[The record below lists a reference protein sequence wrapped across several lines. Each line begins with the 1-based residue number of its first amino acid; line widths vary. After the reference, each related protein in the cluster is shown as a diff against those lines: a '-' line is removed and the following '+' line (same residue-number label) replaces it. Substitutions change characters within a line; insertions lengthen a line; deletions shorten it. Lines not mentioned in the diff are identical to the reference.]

1 MKQQTLI
8 LVKPDGVQRGLI
20 GQIIGRIEQKGLQVA
35 AAKLI
40 QLDQNTAEKH
50 YIEHIGK
57 PFFTGLV
64 NFITSSPIM
73 AMVIEGVNAVEV
85 MRTTMGSTNPIE
97 AAPGTIRG
105 DYGLSIGLNLIHG
118 SDSVDSA
125 KREIALFFSKSEII
139 DYSRDVDKWIT
150 ES

>member
-8 LVKPDGVQRGLI
+8 LVKPDGVQRSLI

-40 QLDQNTAEKH
+40 QLDQNIAEKH
-50 YIEHIGK
+50 YGEHMGK

-73 AMVIEGVNAVEV
+73 AMVIEGVNAIEV
-85 MRTTMGSTNPIE
+85 MRTTMGSTNPVE

>member
-40 QLDQNTAEKH
+40 QLDQNIAEKH
-50 YIEHIGK
+50 YGEHMGK

-73 AMVIEGVNAVEV
+73 AMVIEGVNAIEV
-85 MRTTMGSTNPIE
+85 MRSTMGSTNPIE

>member
-40 QLDQNTAEKH
+40 QLDQNIAEKH
-50 YIEHIGK
+50 YGEHMGK

-73 AMVIEGVNAVEV
+73 AMVIEGVNAIEV

>member
-40 QLDQNTAEKH
+40 QLDQNIAEKH
-50 YIEHIGK
+50 YGEHMGK

-73 AMVIEGVNAVEV
+73 AMVIEGVNAIEV

-125 KREIALFFSKSEII
+125 KREVALFFSKSEII

>member
-40 QLDQNTAEKH
+40 QLDQNIAEKH
-50 YIEHIGK
+50 YGEHMGK
-57 PFFTGLV
+57 PIFTGLV

-73 AMVIEGVNAVEV
+73 AMVIEGVNAIEV
-85 MRTTMGSTNPIE
+85 MRTTMESTNPVE
-97 AAPGTIRG
+97 ADPGTIR
-105 DYGLSIGLNLIHG
+105 
-118 SDSVDSA
+118 
-125 KREIALFFSKSEII
+125 
-139 DYSRDVDKWIT
+139 
-150 ES
+150 

>member
-50 YIEHIGK
+50 YGEHMVK
-57 PFFTGLV
+57 PFFTGRV

-73 AMVIEGVNAVEV
+73 AMVIEGVNAIEV
-85 MRTTMGSTNPIE
+85 MRTTMGSTNPVE

>member
-1 MKQQTLI
+1 MKQLTLI

-40 QLDQNTAEKH
+40 QLDQNIAEKH
-50 YIEHIGK
+50 YGEHMGK

-73 AMVIEGVNAVEV
+73 AMVIEGVNAIEV
-85 MRTTMGSTNPIE
+85 MRTTMGSTNPVE

>member
-40 QLDQNTAEKH
+40 QLDQNIAEKH
-50 YIEHIGK
+50 YGEHMGK

-73 AMVIEGVNAVEV
+73 AMVIEGVNAIEV
-85 MRTTMGSTNPIE
+85 MRTTMGSTNPVE